1 MSFHL
6 QQKELCETGENN
18 PQKGWET
25 GIKVLNLS
33 LLPSVNVCFIM
44 RTRQLSVN
52 GGSNKLAEMGVEW
65 LMLNTSECDRT
76 FLRKDNSSQI

>member
-18 PQKGWET
+18 LQKAWET

-33 LLPSVNVCFIM
+33 LLPSIKVCFIM
-44 RTRQLSVN
+44 RTRQLSVK
-52 GGSNKLAEMGVEW
+52 GGSNKLAETDVEW
-65 LMLNTSECDRT
+65 LVLNTSEWDRT
-76 FLRKDNSSQI
+76 LL